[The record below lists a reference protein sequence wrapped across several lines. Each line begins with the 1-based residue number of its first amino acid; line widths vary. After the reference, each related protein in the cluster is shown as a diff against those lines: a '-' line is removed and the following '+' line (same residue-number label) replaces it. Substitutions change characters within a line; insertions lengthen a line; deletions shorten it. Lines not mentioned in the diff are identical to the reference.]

1 MWRSIQ
7 GGTKMRQ
14 YICDRCGV
22 VIPRYNKYHHVIFY
36 DKDVTFSDVQFNNTY
51 NECDLCDDCLEYLHN
66 MNQAFMENYELFV
79 K

>member
-1 MWRSIQ
+1 M
-7 GGTKMRQ
+7 KQ

-22 VIPRYNKYHHVIFY
+22 EIPMYNNYNHVMLY
-36 DKDVTFSDVQFNNTY
+36 DKDTACFHIQCINNKY

-66 MNQAFMENYELFV
+66 MNQAFIENRELFV

>member
-1 MWRSIQ
+1 M
-7 GGTKMRQ
+7 KQ

-22 VIPRYNKYHHVIFY
+22 TIPLYSNYNHVIFY
-36 DKDVTFSDVQFNNTY
+36 DKDVQCPNIQYQFNSKY

-66 MNQAFMENYELFV
+66 INQAFMEEDELVV

>member
-1 MWRSIQ
+1 M
-7 GGTKMRQ
+7 KQ

-22 VIPRYNKYHHVIFY
+22 TIPLYSNYNHVIFY
-36 DKDVTFSDVQFNNTY
+36 DKDVQCPNIQYQFNSKY

-66 MNQAFMENYELFV
+66 MNQAFMENCELVV

>member
-1 MWRSIQ
+1 M
-7 GGTKMRQ
+7 KQ

-22 VIPRYNKYHHVIFY
+22 IIPLYSDKHNHVQLY
-36 DKDVTFSDVQFNNTY
+36 DKDVLNAHVPYQFNSKY

-66 MNQAFMENYELFV
+66 MNQAFMENYELFI

>member
-1 MWRSIQ
+1 MQ
-7 GGTKMRQ
+7 Q

-22 VIPRYNKYHHVIFY
+22 AIPMYNNYNHVVFY
-36 DKDVTFSDVQFNNTY
+36 DKDCVCFNIQCLNNKY

-66 MNQAFMENYELFV
+66 MNQMFMKNYELFV